1 MGGQGWGAGLW
12 ESANVRVHLT
22 GQVVVTTGTQ
32 PHGQGHETTVAQ
44 VVADELGVPVE
55 DVIVQHSDTL
65 GTPFGYGT
73 YGSRSAAVGAV
84 AVYNSLQRI
93 KDKAKLIGAHM
104 LEASIDDVIYE
115 DGKVHVQGT
124 PAESK
129 TIQEIA
135 GQAAL
140 AYDLPEGMEAFLDDT
155 AYYDP
160 PNCTFPFGTHI
171 CIVEVDKHTG
181 KVDIK
186 RYVAVDDVGRVINPM
201 IVDGQIHGGIAQGVA
216 QALWEN
222 GVYDESGQLLSGS
235 LLDYAIPKASFLPS
249 FDLDRTETPSPVNPL
264 GVKGAGE
271 AGTIAS
277 TPAVV
282 NAVMDALS
290 PLGITHVDMPLTD
303 ERVWQAIQ
311 TSVNGG

>member
-1 MGGQGWGAGLW
+1 
-12 ESANVRVHLT
+12 
-22 GQVVVTTGTQ
+22 
-32 PHGQGHETTVAQ
+32 
-44 VVADELGVPVE
+44 
-55 DVIVQHSDTL
+55 
-65 GTPFGYGT
+65 
-73 YGSRSAAVGAV
+73 
-84 AVYNSLQRI
+84 
-93 KDKAKLIGAHM
+93 M

-115 DGKVHVQGT
+115 DGKVHVKGA
-124 PAESK
+124 PNESK

-160 PNCTFPFGTHI
+160 PNCTFPFGTHM

-181 KVDIK
+181 QVEIK

-222 GVYDESGQLLSGS
+222 GVYDESGQLVSGS

-290 PLGITHVDMPLTD
+290 PLGITHVDMPLTA